1 MNPDQNWE
9 LLLLLQIRTPLRDSD
24 IEVQAREFIF
34 FLRLCFELFWKAQQ
48 MGDIDMILRTLGAAR
63 ASKGMYSD

>member
-1 MNPDQNWE
+1 MNPDENWE
-9 LLLLLQIRTPLRDSD
+9 LLLLLQAGIPLRDSD

-48 MGDIDMILRTLGAAR
+48 MGGIDMILRTFGAAR
-63 ASKGMYSD
+63 ASKGIFSD